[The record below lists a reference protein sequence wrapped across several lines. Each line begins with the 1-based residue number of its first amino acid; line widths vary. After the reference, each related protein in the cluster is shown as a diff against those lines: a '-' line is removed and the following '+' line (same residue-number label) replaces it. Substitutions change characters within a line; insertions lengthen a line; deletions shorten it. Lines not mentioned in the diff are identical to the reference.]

1 MHDLILLLLFFL
13 VIGVSGFIIIKIV
26 KKDNVHNKKVL
37 NENFYPREEKNFQE
51 DFKENELISNVSNSP
66 VEYELNENQNQK
78 TSSPNP
84 FITSDHIKQLSILTD
99 RINLNKFR
107 EPLRNSNLQLRT
119 EPINPQVLPGPFNL
133 STIDPDMNRRV
144 NDLT

>member
-1 MHDLILLLLFFL
+1 MYDLILLFIFL
-13 VIGVSGFIIIKIV
+13 VIGFIIL
-26 KKDNVHNKKVL
+26 NKKVL
-37 NENFYPREEKNFQE
+37 RE
-51 DFKENELISNVSNSP
+51 DFKVSQNSKVSNTQLEYELNDNEKNNLQKENYLREDFKVSENSKVSDTQ
-66 VEYELNENQNQK
+66 VEYELNE
-78 TSSPNP
+78 NP

-99 RINLNKFR
+99 RINLNKLS

-119 EPINPQVLPGPFNL
+119 EPINPQVLVGPFNL